1 MKCILMHK
9 RIKDTPVVFLD
20 EPENNLDIAAMKK
33 VKEWISHSDKTII
46 YVSHNPELIACADKE
61 IKLT

>member
-1 MKCILMHK
+1 MHK

-20 EPENNLDIAAMKK
+20 EPENNLDITAMKK

>member
-1 MKCILMHK
+1 MPKKYYQQWSENWSRQSRYI
-9 RIKDTPVVFLD
+9 RD
-20 EPENNLDIAAMKK
+20 EEAAMKK